1 MVLSY
6 LDFAPQLDPQLKED
20 FKYNHL
26 FHLLVIKFNY
36 HQKNDMKRNI
46 NNNKTKLIAIL
57 VMAEKCICVSA
68 WVCVH
73 VCVQIGYV

>member
-46 NNNKTKLIAIL
+46 NNNKTK
-57 VMAEKCICVSA
+57 
-68 WVCVH
+68 
-73 VCVQIGYV
+73 